1 MRPAYTKISRMMK
14 IAVMTIDQNRLPPG
28 MKVAY
33 EIDQIARNRLTEKN
47 E

>member
-1 MRPAYTKISRMMK
+1 MTSSAMK
-14 IAVMTIDQNRLPPG
+14 IAEMMIDQNRLPPG

-33 EIDQIARNRLTEKN
+33 EIDQMARNRLTEKN